1 MVASAV
7 APAAAAPCAAR
18 AALRRA
24 PQARRL
30 HTCRSVAAPL
40 APVEMKPPANLHGFK
55 LLREEYVAEYDAKVF
70 LFEHEKTG
78 AEVMSL
84 SNDDENKTFGVTFR
98 TPPANSTGIPHIL
111 EHSVLC
117 GSRKYPIKEPFVEL
131 IKGSL
136 NTFLNAMTYPD
147 RTCYPVA
154 SCNLQ
159 DFKNLV
165 DVYLDAV
172 FHPRCMTNEKTFLQ
186 EGWHYELDSP
196 EGEMTFKGVVFN
208 EMKGVYSSPDS
219 VLAREAQQ
227 ALFPDNTYGVDS
239 GGDPRV
245 IPDLSF
251 DEFKAFHGKFYHPSN
266 ARLWFYG
273 DDDVEDRLELLD
285 SFLNEFE
292 REEVDSAVAT
302 QPFFSEPKRVVA
314 SYVAGEGEEQQKSF
328 VQVNWLLN
336 DGPFDQET
344 ALAVGFLDNLLMG
357 SPAAPLRMALEE
369 SGLGE
374 AIVGWGLEDELR
386 QPTFAIGLKG
396 VAKEDIPKVEKLIE
410 DTIAAIAKDGFT
422 QAAIDASV
430 NTIEF
435 SMRENNTG
443 RFPRGLSLM
452 LRSLSAWLY
461 DGDPVMPLR
470 FEEPLAQLKKRMAEG
485 DVFRPLIQKLLIDNT
500 HQVTVELNP
509 DKAMAK
515 AQDDEEKARIAAHR
529 AGLSPEEIEKVVA
542 ETEELKRLQETPDT
556 AEALACVPTLLVSD
570 IPKEAK
576 SIPTD
581 VGAVGATELLTHD
594 IATAEILYAEHLM
607 VRAFF
612 SRDARRM
619 RVLDFPDASSLSFSA
634 THARGCAHGHHRTAY
649 HAARGPH

>member
-1 MVASAV
+1 M
-7 APAAAAPCAAR
+7 
-18 AALRRA
+18 
-24 PQARRL
+24 
-30 HTCRSVAAPL
+30 
-40 APVEMKPPANLHGFK
+40 
-55 LLREEYVAEYDAKVF
+55 
-70 LFEHEKTG
+70 
-78 AEVMSL
+78 
-84 SNDDENKTFGVTFR
+84 
-98 TPPANSTGIPHIL
+98 
-111 EHSVLC
+111 LC

-302 QPFFSEPKRVVA
+302 QPFFAEPKRVVA

-529 AGLSPEEIEKVVA
+529 AGLSP
-542 ETEELKRLQETPDT
+542 RRSRRWSRRRRSSSGCRRRRTPRRRSRASPRSWCPT
-556 AEALACVPTLLVSD
+556 SQRKPSPSPRTSARSAPPSCSRTTSPPPRFCTPSISWYALRATRGACGFWIFPTLRHSLSARHTPGDVPT
-570 IPKEAK
+570 
-576 SIPTD
+576 
-581 VGAVGATELLTHD
+581 ATTALHTTPRAGLTEKWA
-594 IATAEILYAEHLM
+594 I
-607 VRAFF
+607 
-612 SRDARRM
+612 ARRHI
-619 RVLDFPDASSLSFSA
+619 SQCEK
-634 THARGCAHGHHRTAY
+634 THRRRY
-649 HAARGPH
+649 NAARGAFHSAPVSLRRHIRFASSFGSRPTLGACHRAKRSRPFDFR